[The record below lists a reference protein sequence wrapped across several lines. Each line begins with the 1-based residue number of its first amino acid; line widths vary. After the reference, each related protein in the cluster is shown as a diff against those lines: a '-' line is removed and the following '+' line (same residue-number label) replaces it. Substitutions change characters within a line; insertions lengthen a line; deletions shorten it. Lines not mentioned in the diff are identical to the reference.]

1 MMTPGS
7 GNLDVPFRGPA
18 VTPASS
24 RRDRILAA
32 IEDFSREYGHSTSV
46 RDIARSVGLWEG
58 NAVTYHLRVLE
69 RTGLVRQCRC
79 GCGRYMSARYEW
91 RLAG

>member
-1 MMTPGS
+1 MT
-7 GNLDVPFRGPA
+7 
-18 VTPASS
+18 

-32 IEDFSREYGHSTSV
+32 IEDFSRRYGHAPSV
-46 RDIARSVGLWEG
+46 RDIGGTLGITKSV
-58 NAVTYHLRVLE
+58 VSYHLLCLE
-69 RTGLVRQCRC
+69 RAGLVRQCRC